1 MQDYSEFLAKK
12 SLTTSASGLQ
22 GPFDL
27 PEMMFPFQ
35 KDCVTWAL
43 KRGRAAIF
51 SGTGLGKCHGVD
63 TPILMHDGHV
73 KMVQDVRSTDLL
85 MGPDGKPRQVIS
97 TTRGKG
103 PLYRVTPIKG
113 ESFVCNDAHVLSLK
127 HTVTREITNISI
139 IDYLQKNDKFKH
151 CNKLWRTGIDFPAQD
166 IPMDPYMVGLW
177 LGDGSVNQSAITQ
190 CEAEIEVCHYLQVW
204 GYSNGYEIRKVQ
216 GNNCV
221 TFCFHRGTENNV
233 KGSNEFAN
241 LIRGMFVN
249 GEKRIQHRYLCNS
262 RYNRLELLAGL
273 IDTDG
278 FHIDNCYEI
287 STKYQGLASD
297 ICYLSRS
304 LGFAATCVK
313 EKKGI
318 KSTGFEG
325 EYYRIVIS
333 GHTDQI
339 PVKLERKKAQPRKQK
354 KDVLVTGFKVEPI
367 GEGDYYGFTLDGD
380 HLYLLGD
387 FTVTHNTIQQLA
399 WAREVVKAHID
410 NNPKVL
416 ILAPLA
422 VAKQT
427 VREGQKFGIQVAFV
441 RNQDQVN
448 MLAATGHSIFISNY
462 EMLHQFQPDEY
473 TGVILDESSILKA
486 YSGKIRNQII
496 TYFAQTPYR
505 LACTATPAPNDYE
518 ELGNHSEFLGIM
530 DRTEMLA
537 SFFVHD
543 GGETQKW
550 RLKGHAEKAFWQW
563 VCEWAVMIRMPSD
576 LGYPDEAFKLPS
588 LNMSEHI
595 VEVGKDF
602 AYKMGNLFAQE
613 AKTLN
618 EQRKARRASIDD
630 RVKKA
635 ADIVLMINPPNEILN
650 GPLVTT
656 LGVKTP
662 NESWLIWCDLNDES
676 QEITRAIPG
685 AVEITGSDSEDVKEQ
700 RMIDFATGKIRV
712 LVTKP
717 KIAGFGMNWQHCHNM
732 IFVGLSHSYEAMFQA
747 IRRCYRFGQI
757 HPVNVH
763 IITSDAEGAVLEN
776 VKRKEKDFEIMCA
789 AMLDNMRETQRKN
802 VLSAQKTLDNYDA
815 STMMVVPSWL
825 I

>member
-27 PEMMFPFQ
+27 PDMMFPFQ

-51 SGTGLGKCHGVD
+51 SGTGLGK
-63 TPILMHDGHV
+63 
-73 KMVQDVRSTDLL
+73 
-85 MGPDGKPRQVIS
+85 
-97 TTRGKG
+97 
-103 PLYRVTPIKG
+103 
-113 ESFVCNDAHVLSLK
+113 
-127 HTVTREITNISI
+127 
-139 IDYLQKNDKFKH
+139 
-151 CNKLWRTGIDFPAQD
+151 
-166 IPMDPYMVGLW
+166 
-177 LGDGSVNQSAITQ
+177 
-190 CEAEIEVCHYLQVW
+190 
-204 GYSNGYEIRKVQ
+204 
-216 GNNCV
+216 
-221 TFCFHRGTENNV
+221 
-233 KGSNEFAN
+233 
-241 LIRGMFVN
+241 
-249 GEKRIQHRYLCNS
+249 
-262 RYNRLELLAGL
+262 
-273 IDTDG
+273 
-278 FHIDNCYEI
+278 
-287 STKYQGLASD
+287 
-297 ICYLSRS
+297 
-304 LGFAATCVK
+304 
-313 EKKGI
+313 
-318 KSTGFEG
+318 
-325 EYYRIVIS
+325 
-333 GHTDQI
+333 
-339 PVKLERKKAQPRKQK
+339 
-354 KDVLVTGFKVEPI
+354 
-367 GEGDYYGFTLDGD
+367 
-380 HLYLLGD
+380 
-387 FTVTHNTIQQLA
+387 TIQQLA
-399 WAREVVKAHID
+399 WAREVVKANSPDLISELAYSCQA
-410 NNPKVL
+410 KVL

-496 TYFAQTPYR
+496 SYFASTPYR

-530 DRTEMLA
+530 DRSEMLA

-550 RLKGHAEKAFWQW
+550 RLKGHAERAFWQW

-576 LGYPDEAFKLPS
+576 LGYPDDNFKLPG

-602 AYKMGNLFAQE
+602 AYKTGNLFAQE

-635 ADIVLMINPPNEILN
+635 AAIVDSLHWQQNAQLPPGI
-650 GPLVTT
+650 GPTHR
-656 LGVKTP
+656 
-662 NESWLIWCDLNDES
+662 ESWLIWCDLNDES

-747 IRRCYRFGQI
+747 IRRCYRFGQLY
-757 HPVNVH
+757 PVNVH

-789 AMLDNMRETQRKN
+789 QMLDNMRETQRKN

-815 STMMVVPSWL
+815 SIMMVVPSWL
-825 I
+825 T